1 MTSVALVRLALVQ
14 LAQDTATEAPAV
26 RVDRALELTRQAC
39 GDGDARTD
47 MVVLPELWLAG
58 AFDIHAC
65 REVAEP
71 LDGPLV
77 ERFQAVAADTGTW
90 IHMGSI
96 PERTL
101 DGATYNTSV
110 LISPDGAIAATYRK
124 IHLFGF
130 DGGEPSVMSA
140 GQDLVVVDTPLGRT
154 GLATCYDLRFP
165 EQFRALVDAG
175 ADAFLIASGWPT
187 TRIEH
192 WRVLLRARAIENLAW
207 VVACNGVGTQ
217 GGTELGGH
225 SAVIDP
231 LGEILTE
238 GGPTEEVLVA
248 SIDPQRATQW
258 RTTFPALEDRV

>member
-1 MTSVALVRLALVQ
+1 MTSVALVQ
-14 LAQDTATEAPAV
+14 LAQDTATETTAA
-26 RVDRALELTRQAC
+26 RVDRAIDVTRAAC
-39 GDGDARTD
+39 DGADL
-47 MVVLPELWLAG
+47 VVLPELWLAG
-58 AFDIHAC
+58 AFDIHASK
-65 REVAEP
+65 EYAEP
-71 LDGPLV
+71 LDGPLIAAFSDIAAQ
-77 ERFQAVAADTGTW
+77 ERTW
-90 IHMGSI
+90 LHMGSF
-96 PERTL
+96 PERDANGHTF
-101 DGATYNTSV
+101 NTSV
-110 LISPDGAIAATYRK
+110 LFDPDGTIAATYRK

-140 GQDLVVVDTPLGRT
+140 GEDYVVVDTPLGKT

-187 TRIEH
+187 KRIEH
-192 WRVLLRARAIENLAW
+192 WRILLRARAIENLAW

-231 LGEILTE
+231 LGGIVTE
-238 GGPTEEVLVA
+238 GGPAEEVLVA
-248 SIDPQRATQW
+248 SVDPERATQW

>member
-1 MTSVALVRLALVQ
+1 VTSVALIQ
-14 LAQDTATEAPAV
+14 LAQDTATEAPAA

-39 GDGDARTD
+39 VDAD

-65 REVAEP
+65 RELGQP

-77 ERFQAVAADTGTW
+77 EAFQSVANTAHTW
-90 IHMGSI
+90 VHMGSF
-96 PERTL
+96 PERTA

-110 LISPDGAIAATYRK
+110 LIDPDGSIAATYRK

-140 GQDLVVVDTPLGRT
+140 GQDLVVIDTPLGRT

-187 TRIEH
+187 KRIEH

-217 GGTELGGH
+217 AGTELGGH

-231 LGEILTE
+231 LGEIIAE
-238 GGPTEEVLVA
+238 GGRTEEVVVA
-248 SIDPQRATQW
+248 SIEPERATQW